1 MRILDLFAGYGGF
14 SYGAEKL
21 VGGYTTTQF
30 VEKDEFCQKILKKH
44 WPNVPI
50 HDDIN
55 TFNAKPNQYELLT
68 IGWPCQ
74 DISVAGNQ
82 RGIKSGT
89 RSSLFYQ
96 GIRLLRE
103 LQPRFALFENVRN
116 LIGHDSGKTFKEVLF
131 QIAKSGYDAEWQVLS
146 VSKHARGVHRRER
159 VFIIAYPKYFRLS
172 PTERLRIYG
181 EANNNTQERQNKIEQ
196 LERSCE
202 SIHSKIIQRP
212 SSWSNERYFLNP
224 NPNGYSS
231 KPTIC
236 RTDNGFTRGL
246 HKSRI
251 TALGNGVVPHVA
263 AIPLQRIKKLNEYFS
278 TIT

>member
-116 LIGHDSGKTFKEVLF
+116 LIGHDSGKPLKKSSSKLPKAGTMRNGKCYPCQNMQEEFTGESAYSLLPTPNTFDYLPPRGYESMVKQTTIHRKGRTKLSNLREAVNPYTVKLF
-131 QIAKSGYDAEWQVLS
+131 NALQAGQTKDISL
-146 VSKHARGVHRRER
+146 
-159 VFIIAYPKYFRLS
+159 IP
-172 PTERLRIYG
+172 
-181 EANNNTQERQNKIEQ
+181 
-196 LERSCE
+196 
-202 SIHSKIIQRP
+202 IQTDIV
-212 SSWSNERYFLNP
+212 LNP
-224 NPNGYSS
+224 QYVEQ
-231 KPTIC
+231 IM
-236 RTDNGFTRGL
+236 GL
-246 HKSRI
+246 PVDYTK
-251 TALGNGVVPHVA
+251 V
-263 AIPLQRIKKLNEYFS
+263 E
-278 TIT
+278 